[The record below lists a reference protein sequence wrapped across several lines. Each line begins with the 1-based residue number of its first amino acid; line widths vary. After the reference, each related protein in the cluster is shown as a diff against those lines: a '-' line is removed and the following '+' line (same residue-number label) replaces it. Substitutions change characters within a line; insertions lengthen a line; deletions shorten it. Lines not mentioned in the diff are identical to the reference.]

1 VPTTT
6 LYIGQ
11 KYCLYMN
18 TIAESFDMLN
28 MFLNKFN
35 LFTFDYQPEFLY
47 LNMKKKSIKVSK
59 DGDMKWLRAENIDCF
74 KEKNVLFLILLNLNV
89 INCFFYKPENT
100 QFTKFL

>member
-1 VPTTT
+1 
-6 LYIGQ
+6 
-11 KYCLYMN
+11 MN

-59 DGDMKWLRAENIDCF
+59 DGDMK
-74 KEKNVLFLILLNLNV
+74 
-89 INCFFYKPENT
+89 
-100 QFTKFL
+100 